1 MLYGYTYQTHSL
13 DQLHEF
19 LKHIVFDVW
28 KSASGNFTITKID
41 AQYRDLVQNTNPKY
55 LKNPIKEV
63 FRIYKR
69 LSSTDITTIETAFTN
84 NNNIQGLC
92 DGSVTPV
99 HYAQIKLLGGNAAI
113 GKKLANQLFILC
125 TTLYTE
131 IPKLKPCYDSYGKL
145 IERYH
150 TFVSHPDVNYCPFC
164 GLHQILNEYHT
175 VRSDYDHFFPKEL
188 YPFTAINFHN
198 LIPMCDDCNTRYK
211 KRQDPINL
219 REGVLAN
226 RKVVLN
232 PYNLTNYTVDFR
244 ITINRNTL
252 TNLEPDH
259 LTIDIS
265 NSVYTNEKNRWEE
278 IFQLPSRYK
287 NLCVGKENKTWLQ
300 QYLDF
305 KNLGLSHDQII
316 NVFSKNKYSERNF
329 IKVSFLEECHRKGF
343 I

>member
-1 MLYGYTYQTHSL
+1 MLYGYTYQSHSL
-13 DQLHEF
+13 DQLQDF

-41 AQYRDLVQNTNPKY
+41 TQYRDLVENTNHKY

-63 FRIYKR
+63 FKIYKT
-69 LSSTDITTIETAFTN
+69 LSIVDITTIETAFTN

-92 DGSVTPV
+92 DGSVAPI
-99 HYAQIKLLGGNAAI
+99 HYAQIKLLGRDTAI

-125 TTLYTE
+125 TSLYTE
-131 IPKLKPCYDSYGKL
+131 IPSRQVCYDNYGKL
-145 IERYH
+145 IDRYH
-150 TFVSHPDVNYCPFC
+150 AFVSHPDVNYCPFC

-219 REGVLAN
+219 RNTIASN
-226 RKVVLN
+226 RKTVLN
-232 PYNLTNYTVDFR
+232 PYHVTNYHVEIDLSINHNSVQNLTPGHL
-244 ITINRNTL
+244 TL
-252 TNLEPDH
+252 TIRNNHYQTE
-259 LTIDIS
+259 S
-265 NSVYTNEKNRWEE
+265 QRWEE
-278 IFQLPSRYK
+278 VFNIQERYK
-287 NLCVGKENKTWLQ
+287 ATIASPDKKSWLDLYNMMKSKFSHQEIMDHLSCNL
-300 QYLDF
+300 
-305 KNLGLSHDQII
+305 
-316 NVFSKNKYSERNF
+316 YSDHNF
-329 IKVSFLEECHRKGF
+329 LKKSFLEECHRKGL